1 MSQADLLDH
10 DPVFQLKGSMLA
22 VTVLELAHND
32 LPRLDRQLADKVAQA
47 PNFFRDTPLVLAL
60 DKLPDG
66 EGQLDLQGVLDICRR
81 HGLRT
86 LAIRASR
93 EEDIRLATMFDIPVL
108 PPSGS
113 SRERAVE
120 PKDAVPQVTGA
131 APVRRPRGEKLSEK
145 VVEQAAGAG
154 VQAEKPA
161 KQTTEAKPEKPKEA
175 AAEPTDAAQEPA
187 KEAAAEAAPEKPA
200 EPPAP
205 VVRPTKLVTTPVR
218 GGVQIYAAGGDLIV
232 LAPVSPG
239 AELLADGN
247 IHVYGPMRG
256 RALAGVKGDTSAR
269 IFCQQLAAE
278 LVSIAGNYKVA
289 EDLRRSPQW
298 GQAVHVSLSGDVL
311 NITRL

>member
-113 SRERAVE
+113 SRERPVE

-161 KQTTEAKPEKPKEA
+161 EQSTEAKPEI
-175 AAEPTDAAQEPA
+175 AAEAPAEATAETLEPA
-187 KEAAAEAAPEKPA
+187 KEAAEQKPA

>member
-1 MSQADLLDH
+1 
-10 DPVFQLKGSMLA
+10 MLA

-154 VQAEKPA
+154 VQAEKPSS
-161 KQTTEAKPEKPKEA
+161 QTAEAKPEKPTEIA
-175 AAEPTDAAQEPA
+175 VEPTDAAQQPA
-187 KEAAAEAAPEKPA
+187 KEAAPEKPA